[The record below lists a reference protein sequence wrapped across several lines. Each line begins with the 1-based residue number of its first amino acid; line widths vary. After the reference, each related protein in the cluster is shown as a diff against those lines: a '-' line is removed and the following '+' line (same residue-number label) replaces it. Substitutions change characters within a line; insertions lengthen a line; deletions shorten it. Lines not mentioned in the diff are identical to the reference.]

1 MNIKTT
7 RELAFFMAGIQ
18 AGRTL
23 KVMYMGGSAKH
34 LAFADLNESLQIV
47 IHLRDGS
54 IDVETCT
61 DGDPAWFDDC
71 RADALVGMLKN
82 AEVDA
87 ERAFDSF
94 ERYTS
99 KQNKA
104 GVEL

>member
-1 MNIKTT
+1 MNIQNK

-23 KVMYMGGSAKH
+23 KIMHMGGSARH
-34 LAFADLNESLQIV
+34 LAFVDADESLQVV
-47 IHLRDGS
+47 IHMRDGS
-54 IDVETCT
+54 IDIDTCA
-61 DGDPAWFDDC
+61 DGNPAWFDDC

-82 AEVDA
+82 AEDDA
-87 ERAFDSF
+87 ERAFESF

-99 KQNKA
+99 TQKTE